1 MKCFYRKAFLA
12 LLFVFCVN
20 TLFAEDWF
28 ICLGSFKVKQNA
40 ENRVALLARNNIP
53 AFVYETQTDD
63 GVLYRVL
70 MDEQHKDR
78 NEARAAKNRLSENS
92 VIKALGLSGLWICS
106 AERETEPVVELSPV
120 AELPE
125 NENKVVLQENKTDS
139 IPLSEEKPY
148 SVLVRSY
155 KEEYAAENTKDRLVE
170 DDIDAYVLGKYDE
183 VELFS
188 FDVHAGAFSSEE
200 ETEELIDILEE
211 KGIEDVEISD
221 FNDIADS
228 IVMFDEMVKSQ
239 PVVYEAGEEEIP
251 TTIPA
256 EVQACLK
263 EFPLNKNFQIE
274 QITILDFNNIEDEE
288 YFEDIIDLFDDYNT
302 EVLYT
307 YAASLA
313 VYRDELFGKEVEV
326 LIALGDEEQFSP
338 DDYEIETDLIC
349 DYKIRGGILKSKLYE
364 LESGIYLFGASEDGT
379 IRIEMAAENFT
390 LDEFNTFMS
399 NSYADSNM
407 LIYPQLRKNL
417 FILPDNSKTQRDF
430 QGFTL
435 KKVGRDYVELKNYA
449 DWAWGLYGHWCA
461 SAYFAQAEEPMHVSF
476 YDLDYDY
483 NAQKIHKMFMDTHD
497 ISYQG
502 DDNHSEM
509 VHESSGWYINSFG
522 YKELSFTNKS
532 YIIAADSEDYT
543 SIDLQELHEFA
554 DDLKIW

>member
-1 MKCFYRKAFLA
+1 MKRFYRKAFLA
-12 LLFVFCVN
+12 LLFVFCLN
-20 TLFAEDWF
+20 TLFCEEWF

-40 ENRVALLARNNIP
+40 ENRVALLSKYDIP

-78 NEARAAKNRLSENS
+78 NEARTAKNKLSEAS
-92 VIKALGLSGLWICS
+92 AIKSLGITGLWICS
-106 AERETEPVVELSPV
+106 AKRT
-120 AELPE
+120 
-125 NENKVVLQENKTDS
+125 LQENKTEE

-155 KEEYAAENTKDRLVE
+155 KEEYSAENTKDRLVQ

-200 ETEELIDILEE
+200 ETEELIEKLEE

-274 QITILDFNNIEDEE
+274 QIAILDFDNLEDEE
-288 YFEDIIDLFDDYNT
+288 YFEDIIEQFDDYT
-302 EVLYT
+302 TDVTLSHAVSLTLYT
-307 YAASLA
+307 
-313 VYRDELFGKEVEV
+313 DELFGKNVEV
-326 LIALGDEEQFSP
+326 LIAVGDEGQFAP
-338 DDYEIETDLIC
+338 EDLEEETELIC
-349 DYKIRGGILKSKLYE
+349 DYKIRGGVLKSKLYE
-364 LESGIYLFGASEDGT
+364 LESGIYLFGTTEDGAM
-379 IRIEMAAENFT
+379 RIEMAAENFT
-390 LDEFNTFMS
+390 LDEFNTFMN

-435 KKVGRDYVELKNYA
+435 KKLGKDYVELKNFE

-461 SAYFAQAEEPMHVSF
+461 SASFVQEDETIRVSF

-483 NAQKIHKMFMDTHD
+483 NAQKIHQMFMDAHD
-497 ISYQG
+497 ITYQG
-502 DDNHSEM
+502 EENHSEI
-509 VHESSGWYINSFG
+509 VHGTTGWYIKSYGF
-522 YKELSFTNKS
+522 KELSFTNKS
-532 YIIAADSEDYT
+532 YIIATDSDDD
-543 SIDLQELHEFA
+543 SLINLPELHEIA